1 MTDDT
6 RTDAAS
12 ETETTVVA
20 ATIADDRGVLAE
32 AAVAV
37 QGDHALVVG
46 RFANPD
52 IARAIYDDLLTSE
65 IDGSL
70 HIDGV
75 LVVKADPDGRI
86 HVQEM
91 TEHST
96 KTGLKWGIV
105 GGVIAGIIFPPS
117 ILASAAA
124 FGTMGAAAGKARN
137 IAHRIDVEKQLAPV
151 ITPGTSGILALV
163 TAVDAPAVDAKMAG
177 AEEVKTIPV
186 DAETAGSIKE
196 RQPRLRASHRDNGRG
211 RLRRQVS
218 SVGGAAGGPAG
229 VGGASGVGGA
239 VGVAGEV
246 CCIQSG
252 STAADGGC
260 GASGSTVAEPAG

>member
-1 MTDDT
+1 
-6 RTDAAS
+6 
-12 ETETTVVA
+12 
-20 ATIADDRGVLAE
+20 
-32 AAVAV
+32 
-37 QGDHALVVG
+37 
-46 RFANPD
+46 
-52 IARAIYDDLLTSE
+52 
-65 IDGSL
+65 
-70 HIDGV
+70 
-75 LVVKADPDGRI
+75 
-86 HVQEM
+86 M

-96 KTGLKWGIV
+96 KTGLMWGIV

-196 RQPRLRASHRDNGRG
+196 AAAEVAS
-211 RLRRQVS
+211 
-218 SVGGAAGGPAG
+218 
-229 VGGASGVGGA
+229 
-239 VGVAGEV
+239 
-246 CCIQSG
+246 
-252 STAADGGC
+252 
-260 GASGSTVAEPAG
+260 EPQG